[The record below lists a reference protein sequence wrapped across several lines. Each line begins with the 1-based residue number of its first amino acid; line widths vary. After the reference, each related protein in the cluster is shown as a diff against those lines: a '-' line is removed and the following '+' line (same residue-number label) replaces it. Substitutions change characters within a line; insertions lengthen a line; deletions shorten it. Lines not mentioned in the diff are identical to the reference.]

1 MQFFIDFHQ
10 GPPRTVWQGPDRRPL
25 HKWPLLKSAAEIGGE
40 EKRKEG
46 KERVRGEE
54 VLGRGVDIAWPD
66 LLLILRDATAA
77 ASGPIGSQSGPGQES
92 IRSDRPSYGCGFE
105 FVREQ
110 SALPAFLLAL
120 LLLLLRLL

>member
-1 MQFFIDFHQ
+1 M
-10 GPPRTVWQGPDRRPL
+10 DR
-25 HKWPLLKSAAEIGGE
+25 KW
-40 EKRKEG
+40 
-46 KERVRGEE
+46 RG
-54 VLGRGVDIAWPD
+54 GVDIAWPD

-77 ASGPIGSQSGPGQES
+77 ASGPIGSQSGPDQES

-120 LLLLLRLL
+120 LLLLLLL

>member
-1 MQFFIDFHQ
+1 M
-10 GPPRTVWQGPDRRPL
+10 
-25 HKWPLLKSAAEIGGE
+25 E
-40 EKRKEG
+40 EERKG
-46 KERVRGEE
+46 KERVKWRGS
-54 VLGRGVDIAWPD
+54 GGGGVDIAWPD

-77 ASGPIGSQSGPGQES
+77 ASGPIGSQSGPDQES

-120 LLLLLRLL
+120 LLLLLLL